1 MNTTIAALVDLARK
15 AARSG
20 RTDEAARAWDQVR
33 AASPD
38 HPEALYFFGQR
49 ALAHG
54 DPVAAVRWLSKAAE
68 QAPRDAMIPLAWAHA
83 ERLRSNDAGEAT
95 ALEAA
100 LKADPYCYPAILA
113 KGALLERQG
122 FRKQAAR
129 LFNDALK
136 ITPPEER
143 LSPDL
148 RAMVERARAAVAQNR
163 EALDA
168 FLNAKLGPMRAHHA
182 GAKLDRFDESKD
194 GFTGAKRIY
203 AAEPVLYNF
212 PRLPAIQY
220 YDEAEFPWLKEL
232 EAATDAIEGELRQVL
247 NERAGDFRP
256 YLNHPDGVPTNEM
269 APLNRSM
276 DWSAY
281 FLWDDGR
288 RIDDHCRQCPK
299 TAAVL
304 EAMPLCNVP
313 GFAPAAFFSS
323 LKPRAVI
330 PRHTGVTN
338 TRLITHLGL
347 IVPENCTFRV
357 GNETRNW
364 TRGKAWIFDDT
375 IEHEARNASDQLR
388 VVLIFDVWN
397 PYLSLAERDMV
408 CALLA
413 AQREYYQADGR

>member
-20 RTDEAARAWDQVR
+20 RVDEAARAWDQVR

-49 ALAHG
+49 ALANS
-54 DPVAAVRWLSKAAE
+54 DPASAVRWLSKATE

-83 ERLRSNDAGEAT
+83 ERLRSNDAGEAA

-113 KGALLERQG
+113 KGALLERQS

-148 RAMVERARAAVAQNR
+148 RALVGRARAAVAENR

-168 FLNAKLGPMRAHHA
+168 FLADKLGPMRARHA

-194 GFTGAKRIY
+194 AFTGAKRIY
-203 AAEPVLYNF
+203 AAAPVLYNY

-220 YDEAEFPWLKEL
+220 YDEAEFPWLKDL
-232 EAATDAIEGELRQVL
+232 EAATDAIESELRQVL
-247 NERAGDFRP
+247 NEHSGDFRP

-304 EAMPLCNVP
+304 ESMPLCNVP

-330 PRHTGVTN
+330 PPHTGVTN

-357 GNETRNW
+357 GNESRNW